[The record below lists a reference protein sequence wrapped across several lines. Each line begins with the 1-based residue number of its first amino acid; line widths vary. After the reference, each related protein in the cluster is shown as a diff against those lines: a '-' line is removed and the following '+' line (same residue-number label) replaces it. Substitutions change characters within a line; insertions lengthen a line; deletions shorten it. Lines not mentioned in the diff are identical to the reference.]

1 VGEATIHPTP
11 FTLWITIV
19 IHSVLLSFSFSFSCF
34 WIFVMIFFQIYFCWF
49 YLLKLRLLRIYLRN
63 LLLFILP
70 LYKVSMVYEFAKVT
84 QVVLVYEFGGLSFF
98 LFLIE
103 LNFFIIYFFSHI
115 VRKIVLEKSHVIKL
129 YKVTKI
135 KGCEETIVYS
145 YIYCTVNDN
154 SNPQCFAF
162 FLFSLCFWIFVMIF
176 FSNCFL
182 SISSFNIRIVENLV
196 L

>member
-1 VGEATIHPTP
+1 MGEATIHPTP

-115 VRKIVLEKSHVIKL
+115 VRKIVLEKNHIIKF
-129 YKVTKI
+129 YEVTKI
-135 KGCEETIVYS
+135 KGCGGNHCSPNTHYTTD
-145 YIYCTVNDN
+145 YN
-154 SNPQCFAF
+154 SNP
-162 FLFSLCFWIFVMIF
+162 
-176 FSNCFL
+176 
-182 SISSFNIRIVENLV
+182 
-196 L
+196 